1 MKISRKMHR
10 QVELKIRHAMAT
22 GTLPVLERGS
32 TGETD
37 PKLELDKADGNGNAH
52 SK

>member
-1 MKISRKMHR
+1 MKISRKMQQ

-22 GTLPVLERGS
+22 GPLHIDRHVISGPHRKHELGKS
-32 TGETD
+32 D
-37 PKLELDKADGNGNAH
+37 PESLGH